1 MFVSFQTNGG
11 SSRCRFYEKP
21 YQNYIKLQSVANAK
35 WYVGFKKN
43 GRKMKGFAKKDRWMR
58 QKCFMFIKME
68 FGQDKKNKQK
78 TDSLVNMVDSL
89 QKSHQTQD
97 KYLGQR

>member
-1 MFVSFQTNGG
+1 
-11 SSRCRFYEKP
+11 
-21 YQNYIKLQSVANAK
+21 
-35 WYVGFKKN
+35 
-43 GRKMKGFAKKDRWMR
+43 MKGFAKKDRWMR